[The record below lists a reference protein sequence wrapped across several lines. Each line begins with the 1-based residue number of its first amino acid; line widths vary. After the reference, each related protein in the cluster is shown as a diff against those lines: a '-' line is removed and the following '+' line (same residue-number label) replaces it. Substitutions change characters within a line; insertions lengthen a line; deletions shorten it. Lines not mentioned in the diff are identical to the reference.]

1 MPYLLV
7 MLTTVPVCAA
17 CASFLRKKFE
27 EVMPLFLCGL
37 IIFSYFCGL
46 LGAISMLSGFLWIG
60 CIFACAYLLFQGI
73 RHGKEFTAS
82 IMTPGFFLFLLLT
95 AAVWWMARGRLYNQ
109 WDEFSHWGRAVKN
122 MFELDALYTIPESND
137 GFKDYPPALALL
149 QYLFMKT
156 VGQGF
161 REDIA
166 IFSLGFLTVG
176 MLLYPVSRFSWK
188 NWFWCGLYAGFM
200 FILPASYL
208 GDYYVN
214 TMADGL
220 LGTLFAFVL
229 LAHFTSRASRYR
241 SVVVSAGCMVL
252 ALVKTSGMGLAFLAA
267 LVVLLDQLICERGLL
282 KQVGRKSVIAGALW
296 TTLPLISVAVVKIS
310 WDVHLRAMG
319 AVGHWAENTINL
331 SVIAELFSGTAPQYR
346 YDVLENFALYLLR
359 ARTEGGVVHYAPVMI
374 LGIGL
379 LLHLWCR
386 YLLPKEERKR
396 ADFACGAALAC
407 GFVYLFSLLATY
419 LFVLNEQ
426 EAVGLASYARYWGTM
441 STALLLYFTG
451 RLLLALAQKAKKGV
465 QVVGVCVLVGTL
477 LCLCDYRLWLNTLI
491 FAPGNAAGTQL
502 FRMASQATAQQV
514 KKLNVKAPR
523 LHLVTGDDKGKAE
536 LELEYELAPM
546 MLPKQ
551 KTNVMTAQTEQG
563 GTSYTPESW
572 GQVLDAN
579 FDYVYLYEV
588 ESGFSEKFGKMF
600 NEPQNIREGTMWRV
614 IRNGGGSIRLDF
626 LY

>member
-1 MPYLLV
+1 M
-7 MLTTVPVCAA
+7 
-17 CASFLRKKFE
+17 
-27 EVMPLFLCGL
+27 
-37 IIFSYFCGL
+37 
-46 LGAISMLSGFLWIG
+46 
-60 CIFACAYLLFQGI
+60 
-73 RHGKEFTAS
+73 
-82 IMTPGFFLFLLLT
+82 
-95 AAVWWMARGRLYNQ
+95 
-109 WDEFSHWGRAVKN
+109 
-122 MFELDALYTIPESND
+122 
-137 GFKDYPPALALL
+137 
-149 QYLFMKT
+149 
-156 VGQGF
+156 
-161 REDIA
+161 
-166 IFSLGFLTVG
+166 
-176 MLLYPVSRFSWK
+176 
-188 NWFWCGLYAGFM
+188 
-200 FILPASYL
+200 
-208 GDYYVN
+208 
-214 TMADGL
+214 
-220 LGTLFAFVL
+220 
-229 LAHFTSRASRYR
+229 
-241 SVVVSAGCMVL
+241 
-252 ALVKTSGMGLAFLAA
+252 
-267 LVVLLDQLICERGLL
+267 
-282 KQVGRKSVIAGALW
+282 
-296 TTLPLISVAVVKIS
+296 
-310 WDVHLRAMG
+310 
-319 AVGHWAENTINL
+319 
-331 SVIAELFSGTAPQYR
+331 
-346 YDVLENFALYLLR
+346 
-359 ARTEGGVVHYAPVMI
+359 VHYAPVMI

-451 RLLLALAQKAKKGV
+451 RLLLALAQKTKKGV

>member
-46 LGAISMLSGFLWIG
+46 LGAISLLSGFLWIG

-252 ALVKTSGMGLAFLAA
+252 ALVKTSGI
-267 LVVLLDQLICERGLL
+267 D
-282 KQVGRKSVIAGALW
+282 RKSV
-296 TTLPLISVAVVKIS
+296 V
-310 WDVHLRAMG
+310 
-319 AVGHWAENTINL
+319 
-331 SVIAELFSGTAPQYR
+331 
-346 YDVLENFALYLLR
+346 
-359 ARTEGGVVHYAPVMI
+359 
-374 LGIGL
+374 
-379 LLHLWCR
+379 
-386 YLLPKEERKR
+386 
-396 ADFACGAALAC
+396 
-407 GFVYLFSLLATY
+407 
-419 LFVLNEQ
+419 
-426 EAVGLASYARYWGTM
+426 
-441 STALLLYFTG
+441 
-451 RLLLALAQKAKKGV
+451 
-465 QVVGVCVLVGTL
+465 
-477 LCLCDYRLWLNTLI
+477 
-491 FAPGNAAGTQL
+491 
-502 FRMASQATAQQV
+502 
-514 KKLNVKAPR
+514 
-523 LHLVTGDDKGKAE
+523 
-536 LELEYELAPM
+536 
-546 MLPKQ
+546 
-551 KTNVMTAQTEQG
+551 
-563 GTSYTPESW
+563 
-572 GQVLDAN
+572 
-579 FDYVYLYEV
+579 
-588 ESGFSEKFGKMF
+588 
-600 NEPQNIREGTMWRV
+600 
-614 IRNGGGSIRLDF
+614 
-626 LY
+626 

>member
-46 LGAISMLSGFLWIG
+46 LGAISLLSGFLWIG

-282 KQVGRKSVIAGALW
+282 KQVGRKSVIAGALL

-359 ARTEGGVVHYAPVMI
+359 ARE
-374 LGIGL
+374 
-379 LLHLWCR
+379 
-386 YLLPKEERKR
+386 
-396 ADFACGAALAC
+396 
-407 GFVYLFSLLATY
+407 SL
-419 LFVLNEQ
+419 
-426 EAVGLASYARYWGTM
+426 
-441 STALLLYFTG
+441 
-451 RLLLALAQKAKKGV
+451 
-465 QVVGVCVLVGTL
+465 
-477 LCLCDYRLWLNTLI
+477 I
-491 FAPGNAAGTQL
+491 
-502 FRMASQATAQQV
+502 
-514 KKLNVKAPR
+514 
-523 LHLVTGDDKGKAE
+523 
-536 LELEYELAPM
+536 
-546 MLPKQ
+546 
-551 KTNVMTAQTEQG
+551 
-563 GTSYTPESW
+563 
-572 GQVLDAN
+572 
-579 FDYVYLYEV
+579 
-588 ESGFSEKFGKMF
+588 
-600 NEPQNIREGTMWRV
+600 
-614 IRNGGGSIRLDF
+614 
-626 LY
+626 